1 VSTEQWIEAQASQIE
16 AVLVQ
21 EGLADARVTGGRVA
35 PHFVW
40 YEVQTDQPAA
50 IGGLGDEIALALH
63 VPVCRIDH
71 RDGNAYVE
79 VPRADAPTLRL
90 VDLYQRL
97 ATKGA
102 RGRKTIP
109 PVTAVLGLDLEG
121 VPLLVQLPRVGP
133 LLVAGETGAGKTSL
147 ARTIVASLAMH
158 NPSRSLRLAL
168 VGEGLMP
175 FADLPHLVMPM
186 TAEPSTT
193 ILEVTAITA
202 MRDAARHAEH
212 HLVLVIDDLD
222 RLQAREQ
229 AVLKTV
235 LHHGLPARVH
245 LLATVADLS
254 AMRVNPSH
262 FPVRLLGRGA
272 EPVVEKPLRS
282 TDAVALFGR
291 GDFFVVAKGQVS
303 RMQAAFIEPEEIQAF
318 AMPASPVQTLA
329 TTPDQAGRAP
339 LRLIR
344 RG

>member
-16 AVLVQ
+16 AVLAQ
-21 EGLADARVTGGRVA
+21 QGLSDARVTGGRMA
-35 PHFVW
+35 PHLVC

-50 IGGLGDEIALALH
+50 IGGLGDEIAVALN
-63 VPVCRIDH
+63 VPACRIYR

-90 VDLYQRL
+90 VDLYRRL
-97 ATKGA
+97 VTEGA
-102 RGRKTIP
+102 RGRETIP

-158 NPSRSLRLAL
+158 NPPRSLQLAL
-168 VGEGLMP
+168 VGEELMP
-175 FADLPHLVMPM
+175 FADLPHLVVPM

-202 MRDAARHAEH
+202 MRDAARYAES

-229 AVLKTV
+229 AGLKTV
-235 LHHGLPARVH
+235 LRHGLPARVH
-245 LLATVADLS
+245 LVATVSDLS
-254 AMRVNPSH
+254 AMRVDVSH
-262 FPVRLLGRGA
+262 FPVQLLGRGA
-272 EPVVEKPLRS
+272 EPAAEKP
-282 TDAVALFGR
+282 LFGR
-291 GDFFVVAKGQVS
+291 GDFFVVAKGQMS
-303 RMQAAFIEPEEIQAF
+303 RMQSAFIEPEEIPSLAQ
-318 AMPASPVQTLA
+318 PTSPVQTLA
-329 TTPDQAGRAP
+329 TAPDQAGRAP